1 MIILPR
7 ASSVI
12 DRFVMSMRAI
22 PGLERIS
29 NLFWSYWSVA
39 AAAMVSIVYK
49 VSLLYAGTVP
59 FNADEAVVAL
69 MARHILEGERPIFF
83 YGQAYMGS
91 LDAYLVAM
99 GFYLFGEQVWVIR
112 FIQILLYC
120 GVILTSTWLARRLS
134 GGWVAPV
141 ITAWLLAIPAVYL
154 LVYTTVSLGGYGEML
169 LIGNLILLLT
179 IDLVEHRGRG
189 GLRWFALG
197 CLSGVGLWA
206 FGMTLVYSLAAMG
219 YLIWVNRSR
228 FTQPRAFSA
237 DHDKKLD
244 ENTGSTNFLT
254 SYDWRKALGL
264 LLVGILL
271 GSAPW
276 WFYAAQHGFKGLIGE
291 LAGGAIAGVEK
302 TSYLVQVSRHI
313 LNVMLFGSTVI
324 FGMRPPWEIRWLAFP
339 LLPFATIFWVAVII
353 FTLRRVR
360 ISIKE
365 DHNPRGL
372 SHLILLA
379 GVGVLMLVGFILTPF
394 GADPSGRYFL
404 LLGVLLSICAGLA
417 LAEWK
422 TRWSWL
428 SGLAV
433 IFLLAFNFWGTIQ
446 VARAN
451 SPGLTTQID
460 AVAQLDHSD
469 DQALMDF
476 LRLNGENRG
485 YTNYWVSYPLAFQS
499 REELIFT
506 PRLPYHLDFR
516 YTSRDDRYA
525 PYRKLVSQADRVAY
539 ITSRHPQLDNLLR
552 QQFVAQG
559 VSWKEQ
565 SIGDYRVFY
574 QLSRPIRPEELGIG
588 DEK

>member
-7 ASSVI
+7 ASNVI

-29 NLFWSYWSVA
+29 NLFWSFWGVA
-39 AAAMVSIVYK
+39 AAAIISILFK
-49 VSLLYAGTVP
+49 VSLLSAGIVP

-69 MARHILEGERPIFF
+69 MARHILKGERPIFF

-91 LDAYLVAM
+91 LDAYLVAI
-99 GFYLFGEQVWVIR
+99 GFYSFGEQVWVIR
-112 FIQILLYC
+112 LIQILLYC
-120 GVILTSTWLARRLS
+120 GVILTSAWMARRLS
-134 GGWVAPV
+134 GGWAALV
-141 ITAWLLAIPAVYL
+141 ITAWLLAVPAVYL
-154 LVYTTVSLGGYGEML
+154 SVYTTVSLGGYGEML

-179 IDLVEHRGRG
+179 IDLVEHCGQG
-189 GLRWFALG
+189 GFRWFALG
-197 CLSGVGLWA
+197 CLSGLGLWA

-219 YLIWVNRSR
+219 YLIWVRRTR
-228 FTQPRAFSA
+228 FKQPRAFSA
-237 DHDKKLD
+237 DNDKNPD
-244 ENTGSTNFLT
+244 EKARSANFLT
-254 SYDWRKALGL
+254 SKDWRKTVGL
-264 LLVGILL
+264 LLAGIVL

-276 WFYAAQHGFKGLIGE
+276 WFYAAQYGFQGLIGE

-339 LLPFATIFWVAVII
+339 LIPFAITFWVAVII

-365 DHNPRGL
+365 DHDQRGL

-379 GVGVLMLVGFILTPF
+379 GVGVLLLVGFILTPF

-404 LLGVLLSICAGLA
+404 PLGVLLSICAGLA
-417 LAEWK
+417 LAEWR
-422 TRWSWL
+422 TRWPWL

-433 IFLLAFNFWGTIQ
+433 LFLLAFNFWGTIQ

-460 AVAQLDHSD
+460 AVAQLDHRD
-469 DQALMDF
+469 DQALIEF
-476 LRLNGENRG
+476 LRQNGENRG

-525 PYRKLVSQADRVAY
+525 PYHELVSQADRVAY

-559 VSWKEQ
+559 VSWREQ

-574 QLSRPIRPEELGIG
+574 QLSRPIHPEDLGIG
-588 DEK
+588 AEK